1 MRRKGVLVVV
11 VGTLLMCAAQGEAQN
26 PCASGPFVVPGSPL
40 IGTAPAG
47 SDRIILD
54 ASYVS
59 TGSGCPPIIALTR
72 ITRRGLVKVRAKWDS
87 CAGVP
92 GPHRL
97 RITLDPVT
105 CDTMD
110 AKFRSKGVRPARKF
124 IANRETVACGY
135 DDRDTFEIIQER
147 IFAQHG
153 CNVSTCHGPFGQGNL
168 DLRDGAS
175 YAELVNAPAD
185 NATAASLGKKRVTPF
200 AAASSF
206 LSQKLRGTLVAGEGS
221 QMPLV
226 GNPLSAIELSLVD
239 AWINAGA
246 AETGVVAGAPCLPP
260 LEYVQPDPPP
270 VPPGGYQVV
279 LDGPVLQPGEEQEGC
294 FWVANP
300 NTSNFNVSK
309 WEFVLNP
316 GTHHFAVYENR
327 ASVPNPP
334 TGQWLLNDYGCFME
348 AEYGASL
355 SGAPQAPYYI
365 DNYPAGMTKTLQAG
379 KYLGLNAHYHN
390 DFDVPIQ
397 MKVWVNI
404 YPFAGTPQHYLQ
416 TLTSLDTTF
425 GISVPPFTQKVQHG
439 QFVNA
444 TALPMSFVNLSGHM
458 HKRGLRFTAWR
469 SNGTLLYENFDWAH
483 PVGIQFQPPVV
494 LNPGDWIDYE
504 CLHDNGVTRPVKLD
518 AFGNPTTLTFG
529 VTTDDEMC
537 ILPGSYYSD

>member
-1 MRRKGVLVVV
+1 MRRNGVPVVV
-11 VGTLLMCAAQGEAQN
+11 LGTLLMCAAQGKAQN
-26 PCASGPFVVPGSPL
+26 PCASGPFIVPGSPL
-40 IGTAPAG
+40 IGTGSAG
-47 SDRIILD
+47 SDRIFLD

-59 TGSGCPPIIALTR
+59 TGSGCPPVIALRRT
-72 ITRRGLVKVRAKWDS
+72 TARGLVKVSAKWDS
-87 CAGVP
+87 CAGVT

-97 RITLDPVT
+97 RVFLDPAT

-110 AKFRSKGVRPARKF
+110 ARFRSKGVHPARKF
-124 IANRETVACGY
+124 VASREAVPCA
-135 DDRDTFEIIQER
+135 DDTRDTFEIIQDR
-147 IFAQHG
+147 IFSQHG

-175 YAELVNAPAD
+175 YAGLVNVPAQ
-185 NATAASLGKKRVTPF
+185 NAAAASLGKKRVAPF
-200 AAASSF
+200 DAASSF
-206 LSQKLRGTLVAGEGS
+206 LSQKLHGTLVAGEGNR
-221 QMPLV
+221 MPLV
-226 GNPLSAIELSLVD
+226 GAPLSASELSLMD

-246 AETGVVAGAPCLPP
+246 AQTGVVAGAPCLPP
-260 LEYVQPDPPP
+260 LEYVPPDPPP

-294 FWVANP
+294 LWIPNP

-334 TGQWLLNDYGCFME
+334 TGQWLLDDYGCFME
-348 AEYGASL
+348 ADYGASL
-355 SGAPQAPYYI
+355 SGAPQAPYYV

-390 DFDVPIQ
+390 GFAVPIQ

-404 YPFAGTPQHYLQ
+404 YPFAGTPQHHLQ

-425 GISVPPFTQKVQHG
+425 GISVPPFTQKIQHG
-439 QFVNA
+439 RFVNG
-444 TALPMSFVNLSGHM
+444 TGLPMSFVSLSGHM

-483 PVGIQFQPPVV
+483 PLGVLFQPPSV

-518 AFGNPTTLTFG
+518 GFGNPTTLVFG